1 MAPGSSM
8 PAVPSCAECGLES
21 AGRCTVCHRYL
32 CIDHFGFEEHQ
43 PCADRLVAHAHEY
56 ACYVC
61 GVAVLPQQWSTAVFA
76 HYVDSGRCE
85 GCGRYVCEL
94 THTALRDEAV
104 EIVRDGLRSS
114 RYHVTH
120 RYCALCAP
128 LRHIGGIVGAVHWLA
143 IVAVVASIAIFAFQ
157 ALF

>member
-1 MAPGSSM
+1 MLRNTCSVRRSSS
-8 PAVPSCAECGLES
+8 PL
-21 AGRCTVCHRYL
+21 TTH
-32 CIDHFGFEEHQ
+32 
-43 PCADRLVAHAHEY
+43 VARPLTA
-56 ACYVC
+56 ASRTRFC

-76 HYVDSGRCE
+76 HYVDSGCCE

-128 LRHIGGIVGAVHWLA
+128 LRHIGGIVGAVRWLA